1 MSANITCI
9 ILGTSI
15 LALLLAG
22 YLAQKYLPPPKP
34 KIIGI
39 DLGTT
44 YSCVGLYHAVTGEV
58 DILDTQD
65 GHKCIPS
72 VVAFSEK
79 GVLVG
84 YHAEAQAEHN
94 PYNTIYDA
102 KRFIGKKFSKAEL
115 QQVQKQYSFKLE
127 ADEYGMVRFLISV
140 NKTEKYVTPED
151 VGSIIISTLRK
162 SAEHNLS
169 TPVTKVVMSVPAEFD
184 EMQRNHTR
192 KAGTL
197 AGLEVFR
204 IINEPTAAAL
214 AYGLHRVLGFQ
225 NVMVIDL
232 GGGTLDVSILNVQ
245 GGMFLTLAMAGNN
258 RLGGQDFNQRLIQ
271 HFQGVIAQ
279 KYGKPLADKED
290 LQSLRHHVEDLKLH
304 LTTYESFDIQL
315 QLHSMGKDVIF
326 QDRMTRTQFE
336 DLNKDLFIKV
346 LEPIEK
352 VLETVQLPREAI
364 DEVILVGGSTRIP
377 KVRQLIQYF
386 FNKPPN
392 VSVDPELAVA
402 IGVSIQ
408 AGIIGGMWPLTV
420 SAVEAPVRAKKI
432 QLN

>member
-1 MSANITCI
+1 MSSNITCI

-34 KIIGI
+34 KIVGI

-72 VVAFSEK
+72 VVAFSEN
-79 GVLVG
+79 GILVG

-94 PYNTIYDA
+94 PNNTIYDA
-102 KRFIGKKFSKAEL
+102 KRFIGKKFSKEEL
-115 QQVQKQYSFKLE
+115 QHVQKQYSFKLE
-127 ADEYGMVRFLISV
+127 LDEYGMVRFVISV

-184 EMQRNHTR
+184 IMQRNYTK

-271 HFQGVIAQ
+271 HFQGVITQ
-279 KYGKPLADKED
+279 KYGKTLTDRED
-290 LQSLRHHVEDLKLH
+290 LQSLRHHVENLKLH

-315 QLHSMGKDVIF
+315 PLYSMGTHVIF
-326 QDRMTRTQFE
+326 KDKMTRTQFE
-336 DLNKDLFIKV
+336 DLNIDLFKKV

-352 VLETVQLPREAI
+352 VLEAVQLPREAI

-377 KVRQLIQYF
+377 KVRELIQYF

-392 VSVDPELAVA
+392 VSVDPELAVVV
-402 IGVSIQ
+402 GVSIQ

-420 SAVEAPVRAKKI
+420 SAVEAPVQAKKI